1 SQDACGTARSASACT
16 ASHNRDT
23 AAWPYN
29 PPPGVIML
37 EHLVREARDASP
49 DEFMALLREIADLD
63 EQAQEAARQ
72 ARRRLNAVVTIGL
85 ERRDI
90 NNREM
95 ARTTGIKERDL
106 YKRKDRVG

>member
-1 SQDACGTARSASACT
+1 M
-16 ASHNRDT
+16 
-23 AAWPYN
+23 
-29 PPPGVIML
+29 I

-72 ARRRLNAVVTIGL
+72 ARRRLNAMVAVGL